1 MGSAMMT
8 VYERLVLRHPLAV
21 VMVLALLTGAALS
34 QVPKTRLDAS
44 ADSLLLQGDPDLEY
58 FREVGQRYTS
68 EDFLLLTWQPS
79 GDLFA
84 AASLEPLRRM
94 ADELRELP
102 GVSSVVTVWD
112 VPLLKSPPVSLGDVS
127 SSEPLPSL
135 EQGTA
140 DIELAERE
148 FRSSPI
154 YADLLV
160 SRDGDVTAVQV
171 NLERDE
177 QYFELLDERERL
189 RSREAAGGLSPSEAD
204 RLEVVETQ
212 FSERSAALIERQAQL
227 VEAVRDIA
235 ARYREHASIFVGGV
249 PMIAADMISFV
260 RSDLVVFGSAIL
272 GVMVLILALIFRRVR
287 WVVIPVL
294 ACSVSVSL
302 MLGLLAALD
311 WRMTVISSNF
321 VAVLLIV
328 ALAIAIHLVVR
339 YRELHA
345 ADPAG
350 DTYGRVRETV
360 RLMAVPCVYTG
371 VTTMVAFTS
380 LVVSGIQPV
389 IDFGLMMTVGI
400 VVALLVT
407 FTLVPAAM
415 LLWPRARALQAAAGT
430 TPMTVRVA
438 TLVEAHGR
446 SIIVL
451 TLLLCAVLAWGISR
465 LQVEN
470 RFIDY
475 FKETTEI
482 YQGMELLDSQLGG
495 TIPLEVVLAAP
506 DRSAPLPGLEPPP
519 GEEPAADATLAP
531 IDEGDPFADEQAGFG
546 APSAAAGSAG
556 DGLAEDD
563 PLLTEDGFAADDP
576 FAVDDPFATDD
587 PFASAGPATT
597 AEGGNFTPS
606 YWFSLEG
613 MRLIDA
619 VHETVDAREETGKVL
634 SLSTTFS
641 VVRDLLGEDI
651 GSVELALV
659 QRSLPPDVAQLMVAP
674 YFDADRDEA
683 RLTVRVKETSENL
696 RRAAFLR
703 QLRTELAGLAGLD
716 ADQIRFTGMLV
727 LYNNVLQSLFTSQIL
742 TLGAVFAV
750 ILLMF
755 WVLFRSLT
763 LALLALLP
771 NLLAASLVLGIMGL
785 AGIPLDIMTVTIAAI
800 VVGMGVD
807 NCIHYVHRFKREFPR
822 DRNYLATMYR
832 CHGTIGRALYYTTLT
847 VVVGFS
853 MLTLSNFRPS
863 IYFGLLTVLAMIAAV
878 VGALVLL
885 PRLIILFRPL
895 GREA

>member
-1 MGSAMMT
+1 
-8 VYERLVLRHPLAV
+8 
-21 VMVLALLTGAALS
+21 
-34 QVPKTRLDAS
+34 
-44 ADSLLLQGDPDLEY
+44 
-58 FREVGQRYTS
+58 
-68 EDFLLLTWQPS
+68 
-79 GDLFA
+79 
-84 AASLEPLRRM
+84 
-94 ADELRELP
+94 
-102 GVSSVVTVWD
+102 
-112 VPLLKSPPVSLGDVS
+112 
-127 SSEPLPSL
+127 
-135 EQGTA
+135 
-140 DIELAERE
+140 
-148 FRSSPI
+148 
-154 YADLLV
+154 
-160 SRDGDVTAVQV
+160 
-171 NLERDE
+171 
-177 QYFELLDERERL
+177 
-189 RSREAAGGLSPSEAD
+189 
-204 RLEVVETQ
+204 VVETQ
-212 FSERSAALIERQAQL
+212 FSERSAALIERQALL

-350 DTYGRVRETV
+350 DTRARVRETV

-415 LLWPRARALQAAAGT
+415 LLWPRARALQAAAGA

-438 TLVEAHGR
+438 GLVEAHGR

-506 DRSAPLPGLEPPP
+506 DRSAPLPGLEPSP
-519 GEEPAADATLAP
+519 GGEAAADAVLAP
-531 IDEGDPFADEQAGFG
+531 IDEDDPFADEQAGFG
-546 APSAAAGSAG
+546 APSAAAGSAA
-556 DGLAEDD
+556 DDLAEDD
-563 PLLTEDGFAADDP
+563 PFLDEGGFAADDP
-576 FAVDDPFATDD
+576 FAADDF
-587 PFASAGPATT
+587 ATT
-597 AEGGNFTPS
+597 AQGGNFTPS

-619 VHETVDAREETGKVL
+619 VHRTVDAREETGKVL

-674 YFDADRDEA
+674 YFDTDRDEA

-696 RRAAFLR
+696 RRAVFLR
-703 QLRTELAGLAGLD
+703 QLRTELAGLDGLD

-755 WVLFRSLT
+755 WALFRSLT

-863 IYFGLLTVLAMIAAV
+863 IYFGLLTVLAMVAAV